1 MQSPESPQLHPDPQQ
16 FEYTVSTGE
25 VLLLTIQSLLLAAS
39 LAVNALVFLRHY
51 LGLAP
56 AAAATLGLLAGL
68 VAGYPSMR
76 ILARGDGVQLPWYK
90 WLAVAIAASGIAYA
104 ALSVF

>member
-1 MQSPESPQLHPDPQQ
+1 MQSDSPQPPHPDPQR
-16 FEYTVSTGE
+16 FEYTVSTGD
-25 VLLLTIQSLLLAAS
+25 VLLLTVQSLLLAAS
-39 LAVNALVFLRHY
+39 MAVNALVFLRHY
-51 LGLAP
+51 LGLRP

-68 VAGYPSMR
+68 LAGYPSMR
-76 ILARGDGVQLPWYK
+76 IFARGDGVQLPWYK

>member
-1 MQSPESPQLHPDPQQ
+1 MQSPDASQSPLIPARL
-16 FEYTVSTGE
+16 EYTVSNVE
-25 VLLLTIQSLLLAAS
+25 VLLLTVQSLVLAAS

-51 LGLAP
+51 LGMPP
-56 AAAATLGLLAGL
+56 ALAATTGLLAGL
-68 VAGYPSMR
+68 LAGYPSMR

-90 WLAVAIAASGIAYA
+90 WAAVAIAASAIAFA